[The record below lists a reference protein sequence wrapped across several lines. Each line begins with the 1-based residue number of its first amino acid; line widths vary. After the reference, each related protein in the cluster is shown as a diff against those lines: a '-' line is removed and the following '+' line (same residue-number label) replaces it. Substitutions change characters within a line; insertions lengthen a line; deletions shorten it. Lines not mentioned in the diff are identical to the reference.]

1 MPDRMR
7 LRTILLLIGGALGS
21 IILPSCSHSTFRPPD
36 WLGPPALVVQNDE
49 PHLWLLTQQ
58 EESRTRRIGGGS
70 RTIGSLV
77 TETIYH
83 FALQSHDA
91 RTAQREWKKDLL
103 ELKDNQGGHTA
114 RARIFGQEGNVV
126 WIYLND
132 GPVVLSASDGSKL
145 ADRSMIE
152 QRNPNLSGLIPK
164 EIDYYT
170 YDNGLVITAADSRR
184 YKIQSSDYTAE
195 TYKPASEEMFTNLS
209 YMSTTWNGGYATADF
224 LTRQTQMNGRW
235 LGFYTEREAAD
246 AGDDEFGRHISE
258 PESVLRDYARA
269 RRGFWTARIG
279 KTREFT
285 EGAHDRLFDLTR
297 IPRAPEFLEAG
308 ILKKQAA
315 QTPLLM
321 QNPSGLIVAHRTRI
335 DAEGRLALARLDEQ
349 LLSKWSTTLPFLELR
364 NRFEFPDRLL
374 LAGTVQITKNG
385 ATDWQDFI
393 ASIALADGRMQAWN
407 VTLEKAAE

>member
-1 MPDRMR
+1 MSNWTR
-7 LRTILLLIGGALGS
+7 LGTILLLTCGGMGATL
-21 IILPSCSHSTFRPPD
+21 LPSCSHSTFRAPD
-36 WLGPPALVVQNDE
+36 RLGPPALVMHDKQ

-70 RTIGSLV
+70 RTIGTLV
-77 TETIYH
+77 TESIYH
-83 FALQSHDA
+83 FALQSHDT

-103 ELKDNQGGHTA
+103 ELKDKQGGHTA

-132 GPVVLSASDGSKL
+132 GPVALSAADGSKL
-145 ADRSMIE
+145 ADRGMIE
-152 QRNPNLSGLIPK
+152 QRNPSLSGLIPK
-164 EIDYYT
+164 EINYYT
-170 YDNGLVITAADSRR
+170 YDNGLVITSADSRR
-184 YKIQSSDYTAE
+184 YKIHLPDYTAQS
-195 TYKPASEEMFTNLS
+195 YQAASEELFTNLS

-297 IPRAPEFLEAG
+297 IPGAPEFLEAG

-315 QTPLLM
+315 QTLLLM
-321 QNPSGLIVAHRTRI
+321 QDPGGLIVVHRTRI
-335 DAEGRLALARLDEQ
+335 DAEGRLALTRLDEQ
-349 LLSKWSTTLPFLELR
+349 LQPKWSTTLPFLELR